1 MTSWELLFAP
11 GCPTLH
17 CTVRLSDI
25 GWPMSKEPAGN
36 SDKTDSHRRKEA
48 SCIPYFDALWFCY
61 CEYLVTSAG
70 ADVLHMCFRALYVSS
85 SSYIGGLYTL
95 ALTAAPVHQFKQ
107 YYRVGNVD
115 DCLSYWNNLYDCL
128 RQKTKY
134 KDVVCVMRAS
144 LSFSTCVAIL
154 PKLHNM

>member
-1 MTSWELLFAP
+1 
-11 GCPTLH
+11 
-17 CTVRLSDI
+17 
-25 GWPMSKEPAGN
+25 MSKEPAGN

-61 CEYLVTSAG
+61 S
-70 ADVLHMCFRALYVSS
+70 
-85 SSYIGGLYTL
+85 
-95 ALTAAPVHQFKQ
+95 PVHQFKQ

-134 KDVVCVMRAS
+134 KDVE
-144 LSFSTCVAIL
+144 VAEVAGSQHPL
-154 PKLHNM
+154 YKLRTPEEAQEFWQAEFGHLDEP